1 MQRNSEMYEN
11 NDCFKNGWY
20 CNCGC
25 AHIGHLLTFLLRYGG
40 EAPNERDDEHAIN
53 FLYESFG
60 KKITFFV
67 KYEAK

>member
-1 MQRNSEMYEN
+1 M
-11 NDCFKNGWY
+11 CFKP
-20 CNCGC
+20 
-25 AHIGHLLTFLLRYGG
+25 ALLSATTLRRKEQKRRIFLQEMYGG